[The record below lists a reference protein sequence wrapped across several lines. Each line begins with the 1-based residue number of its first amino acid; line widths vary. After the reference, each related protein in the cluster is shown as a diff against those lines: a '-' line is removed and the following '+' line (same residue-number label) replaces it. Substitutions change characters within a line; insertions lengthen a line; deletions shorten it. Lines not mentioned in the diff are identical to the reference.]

1 MEKYIYKITNNINKK
16 IYIGQSSNPQT
27 RFSRHMMKHSSSKKI
42 SEDVDKY
49 GKESFSLEIIE
60 KCDNDFKEREK
71 YYIKYF
77 SDLGYELYNTFKG
90 GEEPPTF
97 YGESHPMS
105 RYTRN
110 HVYECIALL
119 KDNTMSFNDISLKL
133 QCSTSFVGRV
143 NNGEHWRIDGIN
155 YPIRK
160 ESFYDEVTEKI
171 IYDLKNT
178 KITQKEIAKKYGVA
192 RSTVTMIN
200 IGTNRKI
207 NGQDYPIRKCVT
219 LMDEKIKQ
227 SIINDLNCGLLNP
240 FQISKKYNVDHSVV
254 YRILKKIR

>member
-16 IYIGQSSNPQT
+16 IYIGQSSNPKV
-27 RFSRHMMKHSSSKKI
+27 RFTHHMSKHSSSKKI
-42 SEDVDKY
+42 SDDVDEY
-49 GKESFSLEIIE
+49 GKESFALEIIE
-60 KCDNDFKEREK
+60 KCDSNFKEREK
-71 YYIKYF
+71 YYIKYYL
-77 SDLGYELYNTFKG
+77 DLGYELYNTFKG

-97 YGESHPMS
+97 YGELNPMS
-105 RYTRN
+105 KYTQRQAD
-110 HVYECIALL
+110 ECVLL
-119 KDNTMSFNDISLKL
+119 LRDKTMSFNDISLL
-133 QCSTSFVGRV
+133 LGTHIDFVKRV
-143 NNGEHWRIDGIN
+143 NMGKHWKN
-155 YPIRK
+155 NEVEYPIRK

-192 RSTVTMIN
+192 RSMVTMIN
-200 IGTNRKI
+200 IGTNRKVD
-207 NGQDYPIRKCVT
+207 GQTYPIRKCVT
-219 LMDEKIKQ
+219 FMDEKIKQ